1 MLISMKNFGFKQVSE
16 DEHKASVKDVFS
28 SVASKYD
35 IMNDFMSL
43 GLHRLWKR
51 EMVRRIGLSKGQK
64 YLDIAGGSG
73 DIGFKV
79 WEQGADVTIT
89 DINEAMLQEAKNK
102 SIDSG
107 KLERLEFAVVDAE
120 NIPFEDASFDAVGIS
135 FGIRNVTD
143 IPKALSEFHRVL
155 KPGGKFVC
163 LEFSHIDNPVLA
175 KLYDAYSFNVIPK
188 VGGLVANDEDSYQY
202 LVESI
207 RKFPKAAE
215 FEKMIEDAGF
225 KSVKHK
231 KLNHG
236 VVALHV
242 GVK

>member
-1 MLISMKNFGFKQVSE
+1 MVKDFGFKQVSE
-16 DEHKASVKDVFS
+16 EEHKESVKGVFS

-35 IMNDFMSL
+35 IMNDFMSG

-51 EMVRRIGLSKGQK
+51 EMVRRIGLGHGQR

-79 WEQGADVTIT
+79 WEQGADVTLT
-89 DINEAMLQEAKNK
+89 DINPEMLQEAKNK
-102 SIDSG
+102 AIDSG
-107 KLERLEFAVVDAE
+107 KLERLQFEIVDAE
-120 NIPFEDASFDAVGIS
+120 NIPFEDESFDAVGVS

-175 KLYDAYSFNVIPK
+175 KMYDLYSFNVIPK
-188 VGGLVANDEDSYQY
+188 VGGLVAGDEESYQY

-207 RKFPKAAE
+207 RKFPQAAE
-215 FEKMIEDAGF
+215 FERMIGNAGF
-225 KSVKHK
+225 SETKFK

-242 GVK
+242 GVKA

>member
-1 MLISMKNFGFKQVSE
+1 MKNFGFKQVSE
-16 DEHKASVKDVFS
+16 EEHKASVKGVFS

-35 IMNDFMSL
+35 IMNDFMSG

-51 EMVRRIGLSKGQK
+51 EMVRRIGLGKGQR

-79 WEQGADVTIT
+79 WDQGADVTLT
-89 DINEAMLQEAKNK
+89 DINADMLQEARNK
-102 SIDSG
+102 AIDTG
-107 KLERLEFAVVDAE
+107 KLERLQFEVVDAE
-120 NIPFEDASFDAVGIS
+120 ELPFEDESFDAVGVS

-188 VGGLVANDEDSYQY
+188 VGGLVAGDEESYQY

-207 RKFPKAAE
+207 RNFHGAAE
-215 FEKMIEDAGF
+215 FERMIATAGF
-225 KSVKHK
+225 DKVTWK

-242 GVK
+242 GVKN